1 MGAFTVSGLMH
12 DAGIWGLG
20 RGTEFR
26 HCGRIM
32 GISAVLEY
40 GFKRV
45 SGHRVG
51 GIWG

>member
-1 MGAFTVSGLMH
+1 MGAFTVSRLMH

-20 RGTEFR
+20 RGYR
-26 HCGRIM
+26 VPHCGRIM
-32 GISAVLEY
+32 GIGAALEH
-40 GFKRV
+40 GFEQV